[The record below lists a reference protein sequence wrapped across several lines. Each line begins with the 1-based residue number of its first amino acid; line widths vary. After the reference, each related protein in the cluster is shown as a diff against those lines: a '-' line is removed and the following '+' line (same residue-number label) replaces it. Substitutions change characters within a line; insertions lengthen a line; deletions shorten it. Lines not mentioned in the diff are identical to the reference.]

1 VQILRSS
8 VEGIEWPAL
17 PGPDAGPLLA
27 LLFQLEQSQWW
38 SPEDLQIMQYRQL
51 SCLLSHAY
59 ETVPFYRE
67 QLVSV
72 GYNPGKEI
80 TQEEFSSLPILHR
93 SQVQSLWEALHSRQV
108 PKSHG
113 AVYELQ
119 TSGSTGKPVKAL
131 GTDLTRLFWSVMT
144 LRDHLW
150 HKRDFSGKLA
160 AIRTKVPDVVRQG
173 WGLPADSVFKT
184 GVLATLNIKA
194 DLQTQMTWLQE
205 HKPDYLLSLASNIK
219 GLAELSLETGIK
231 LPELR
236 EIRTFGEVVSP
247 ELRRLCCD
255 AWGVKVA
262 DMYSAEEIGYMA
274 LQCPEHEHYHVQS
287 ESVLLEVL
295 DENNRACGPGEI
307 GRVVIT
313 PLHNFAMPLI
323 RYEIL
328 DYAEMGELCSCGR
341 GLPVIRRVMGRQRH
355 LITFPDGRRHWPSYP
370 PETWAYVAPIRQYQL
385 IQKALDHIHV
395 KLVMDR
401 QLTNDEEKQIV
412 PLLQKG
418 LGYPFRMTFECLDRI
433 ERNQNFKYE
442 DFISEI

>member
-1 VQILRSS
+1 
-8 VEGIEWPAL
+8 
-17 PGPDAGPLLA
+17 
-27 LLFQLEQSQWW
+27 
-38 SPEDLQIMQYRQL
+38 
-51 SCLLSHAY
+51 
-59 ETVPFYRE
+59 
-67 QLVSV
+67 
-72 GYNPGKEI
+72 
-80 TQEEFSSLPILHR
+80 
-93 SQVQSLWEALHSRQV
+93 
-108 PKSHG
+108 
-113 AVYELQ
+113 
-119 TSGSTGKPVKAL
+119 
-131 GTDLTRLFWSVMT
+131 
-144 LRDHLW
+144 
-150 HKRDFSGKLA
+150 
-160 AIRTKVPDVVRQG
+160 
-173 WGLPADSVFKT
+173 
-184 GVLATLNIKA
+184 
-194 DLQTQMTWLQE
+194 MTWLQE
-205 HKPDYLLSLASNIK
+205 HNPDYLLSLASNIK

-231 LPELR
+231 LQNLR
-236 EIRTFGEVVSP
+236 EVRTFGEVVSP
-247 ELRRLCCD
+247 ELRRLCRD
-255 AWGVKVA
+255 AWGVKIA

-274 LQCPEHEHYHVQS
+274 LQCPEQEHYHVQS

-328 DYAEMGELCSCGR
+328 DYAERGEVCSCGR

-401 QLTNDEEKQIV
+401 QLTQQEEKQIV

-418 LGYPFRMTFECLDRI
+418 LGYPFRITFECLDRI

-442 DFISEI
+442 DFISEV